1 MMAAA
6 KSPLSATEGARF
18 IPPPHLQSLAIYFI
32 CIELIFEF
40 VTLPNFAPEKMI
52 HWTTYM
58 SFMLQDVL
66 QYKPNEDTYKV
77 YFNVNTKLTIQIK
90 SLRTKI
96 TQRNFKAIVAE
107 TLLQKHVQVDGYSA
121 TNLVITAFATCYSSG
136 SGCWARVSIRS
147 LLTSLSAYACKLLT
161 VLCSRLSFLCILIV
175 VVFTTPPNF

>member
-1 MMAAA
+1 MAAA

-32 CIELIFEF
+32 CIEFIFEF

-96 TQRNFKAIVAE
+96 TQKK
-107 TLLQKHVQVDGYSA
+107 LQSD
-121 TNLVITAFATCYSSG
+121 C
-136 SGCWARVSIRS
+136 C
-147 LLTSLSAYACKLLT
+147 
-161 VLCSRLSFLCILIV
+161 
-175 VVFTTPPNF
+175 